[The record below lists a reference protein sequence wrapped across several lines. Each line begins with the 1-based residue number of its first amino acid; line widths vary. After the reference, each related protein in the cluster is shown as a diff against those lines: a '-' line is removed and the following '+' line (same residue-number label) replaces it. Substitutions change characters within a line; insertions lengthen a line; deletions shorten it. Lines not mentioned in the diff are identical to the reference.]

1 VMLKNFRMIWH
12 VFKMVAF
19 CSCIKVLGGRSSVL
33 NALCSVFGITP
44 VDDKTIGMVRTVSI
58 LHWVFISNAS
68 SLYFVS
74 FTVCL
79 ACRL

>member
-1 VMLKNFRMIWH
+1 M
-12 VFKMVAF
+12 
-19 CSCIKVLGGRSSVL
+19 SCIQNGNFLQLYKCVL

-44 VDDKTIGMVRTVSI
+44 VDDKTIGMVITVSI

-74 FTVCL
+74 FSVSL
-79 ACRL
+79 AYRL